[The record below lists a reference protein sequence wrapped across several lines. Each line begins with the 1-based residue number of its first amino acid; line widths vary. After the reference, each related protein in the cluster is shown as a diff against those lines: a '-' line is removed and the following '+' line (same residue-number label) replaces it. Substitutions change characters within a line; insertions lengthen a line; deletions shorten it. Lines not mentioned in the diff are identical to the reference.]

1 MASKGS
7 TGVEYSAH
15 NPEIE
20 SSNPAPPPHP
30 EKENCYKKG
39 FITSDLDQRCEK
51 QNDEKSAMTF
61 YL

>member
-7 TGVEYSAH
+7 TGVEYSTH

-20 SSNPAPPPHP
+20 SSNPPLLPL
-30 EKENCYKKG
+30 EKENGYKKG
-39 FITSDLDQRCEK
+39 FITSDLDQRWEK

-61 YL
+61 YP